1 MDRACWIVIAI
12 ASALL
17 VSLWALLNRPDNLPI
32 WPETIQGVSFSPFR
46 ANQSPE
52 SQQYPDVKQIH
63 DDLALLSG
71 KVQSVRTYSV
81 DDSLAHVPA
90 LASSVGIDAT
100 IGIWLSDDLEE
111 NRREIERFKVFY
123 SAYGSN
129 VTGIIVGNEVLLRR
143 ELTVEQLS
151 DYIREIGVFAWEVPI
166 STGETWDNWLKYPEL
181 AQVTDYVAA
190 HILPYWEGIP
200 VSSAP
205 EYVINRYKQLQT
217 KFSNKPVV
225 IGEVG
230 WPSEG
235 RQRGAAVP
243 SMQNQAKFLRHFL
256 YEAQLH
262 DVSYFLL
269 EAFDQVWKTQEGTVG
284 RYWGIY
290 NTKRQAKFPFN
301 TPVAPIPEWPA
312 IAAFSLAFAIFILAF
327 VLRDSRGLVHKGRG
341 FLVLVSFLISSL
353 VVWLI
358 HDYSSKYLT
367 GEQIAVAIGL
377 MIAAIGVAIVILA
390 EAHEWAESL
399 WGRGRQS
406 SALRAPMPDEIQ
418 PRVSIHL
425 PIYNEPPDMVIETL
439 SALQQL
445 DYDNFEVIVVDNN
458 TKSSSVWRPVE
469 QWCSQHEDIFKFFHV
484 NPLPGYK
491 AGALNYAIEKTDD
504 SAEFVAVIDSDYTVH
519 PDWLKDCMPEF
530 SDTSVSIVQ
539 APQDYRDAEEN
550 AFKAMIYCEY
560 AGFFGIGMINRNVR
574 NAIIQHGT
582 MTIVRRDTLHKVGD
596 WSHWCITEDAEL
608 GLRVLADGHR
618 AVYVAKS
625 YGRGLMPDNFV
636 DFKKQRFRWAYGSVL
651 IMRHHLSRLL
661 GLNKSKLDSG
671 QRYHFV
677 AGWLPWIADGF
688 CLLLNLIALSY
699 AIMMAYMP
707 YKYSPPEVLLS
718 AIPIGFFIFKLIKM
732 QMLYRIR
739 LKASFPQSI
748 AAGFAGLAVSH
759 TISRAMLAG
768 LYTKDIGF
776 FRTPKCAEQH
786 TFFKALG
793 DAREELLLAI
803 ALILAALFMAQRHDF
818 YLLDTQLW
826 VTLLL
831 IQSIPYLSAV
841 GVSLVSAYS
850 RLPARII
857 QPSRDVSLLNAVQPI
872 AAVPSVASNMS
883 QN

>member
-1 MDRACWIVIAI
+1 MDRASWIIIALV
-12 ASALL
+12 STLL
-17 VSLWALLNRPDNLPI
+17 VSLWALLNRPDTPPI

-52 SQQYPDVKQIH
+52 ASKYPKVSQIH

-81 DDSLAHVPA
+81 KDSLATAPG
-90 LASSVGIDAT
+90 LANSVGIDAT
-100 IGIWLSDDLEE
+100 VGIWLSNDLEE
-111 NRREIERFKVFY
+111 NRREIDRFKAFY
-123 SAYGSN
+123 KAYGSN
-129 VTGIIVGNEVLLRR
+129 VNGVIVGNEVLLRK
-143 ELTVEQLS
+143 ELTVEELS
-151 DYIREIGVFAWEVPI
+151 AYIREIRVFAWEVPV

-181 AQVTDYVAA
+181 VSSVDYLAA

-205 EYVINRYKQLQT
+205 EYVINRYKQLQAE
-217 KFSNKPVV
+217 FPDKPIT

-243 SMQNQAKFLRHFL
+243 SIQNQANFLRHFL
-256 YEAQLH
+256 YQAQLN

-290 NTKRQAKFPFN
+290 NTKREAKFPFN
-301 TPVAPIPEWPA
+301 APVAPIPEWPA

-399 WGRGRQS
+399 WGPGRQS
-406 SALRAPMPDEIQ
+406 RKLQTTLPEAAP
-418 PRVSIHL
+418 PRVSIHV

-458 TKSSSVWRPVE
+458 TKSSSVWQPVQ
-469 QWCSQHEDIFKFFHV
+469 QWCSQHEEKFKFFHV
-484 NPLPGYK
+484 DPLPGFK
-491 AGALNYAIEKTDD
+491 AGALNYAISKTDNE
-504 SAEFVAVIDSDYTVH
+504 AEFIAVIDSDYTVH

-530 SDTSVSIVQ
+530 SDASVSIVQ
-539 APQDYRDAEEN
+539 APQDYRDADEN

-560 AGFFGIGMINRNVR
+560 AGFFGIGMVNRDVR

-582 MTIVRRDTLHKVGD
+582 MTIVRRNTLHQVGD

-651 IMRHHLSRLL
+651 IMRHHLSCLL
-661 GLNKSKLDSG
+661 GLNKSKLDAG
-671 QRYHFV
+671 QRYHFI

-688 CLLLNLIALSY
+688 CLLLNLVALSY
-699 AIMMAYMP
+699 VIMMAYQP
-707 YKYSPPEVLLS
+707 YVYSPPEVVLS
-718 AIPIGFFIFKLIKM
+718 AIPIGFFVFKLIKM
-732 QMLYRIR
+732 LMLYRIR
-739 LKASFPQSI
+739 LKASFIQSV

-768 LYTKDIGF
+768 LYTKNIGF
-776 FRTPKCAEQH
+776 FRTPKRAEQH
-786 TFFKALG
+786 KFFTALG

-803 ALILAALFMAQRHDF
+803 ALILAALFMSQRYDF
-818 YLLDTQLW
+818 YLLDTKLW

-841 GVSLVSAYS
+841 GVSLISAYA
-850 RLPARII
+850 RLPASII
-857 QPSRDVSLLNAVQPI
+857 KPSHEISLLDAVQPVT
-872 AAVPSVASNMS
+872 APSVASNMS
-883 QN
+883 RN

>member
-1 MDRACWIVIAI
+1 V
-12 ASALL
+12 
-17 VSLWALLNRPDNLPI
+17 
-32 WPETIQGVSFSPFR
+32 
-46 ANQSPE
+46 
-52 SQQYPDVKQIH
+52 
-63 DDLALLSG
+63 
-71 KVQSVRTYSV
+71 
-81 DDSLAHVPA
+81 HV
-90 LASSVGIDAT
+90 
-100 IGIWLSDDLEE
+100 
-111 NRREIERFKVFY
+111 
-123 SAYGSN
+123 
-129 VTGIIVGNEVLLRR
+129 
-143 ELTVEQLS
+143 
-151 DYIREIGVFAWEVPI
+151 
-166 STGETWDNWLKYPEL
+166 
-181 AQVTDYVAA
+181 
-190 HILPYWEGIP
+190 LPYWEGIP
-200 VSSAP
+200 ISTAP
-205 EYVINRYKQLQT
+205 EYVISRYKQLQSEFAD
-217 KFSNKPVV
+217 KHII

-243 SMQNQAKFLRHFL
+243 SMQNQAKFLRRFL
-256 YEAQLH
+256 YEAELN
-262 DVSYFLL
+262 DVPYFLL

-290 NTKRQAKFPFN
+290 NTKREAKFPFN
-301 TPVAPIPEWPA
+301 APVAPIPEWPA

-327 VLRDSRGLVHKGRG
+327 VLRDSRGLVHQGRG

-377 MIAAIGVAIVILA
+377 MIAACGVAIVILA

-399 WGRGRQS
+399 WGSGRKTRM
-406 SALRAPMPDEIQ
+406 LRPSTPNSTQ

-439 SALQQL
+439 NALKQL

-458 TKSSSVWRPVE
+458 TKSESIWQPVQ
-469 QWCSQHEDIFKFFHV
+469 QWCSQHTDTFHFYHV
-484 NPLPGYK
+484 DPLSGFK
-491 AGALNYAIEKTDD
+491 AGALNYAITKTDD
-504 SAEFVAVIDSDYTVH
+504 AAEFIAVIDSDYTVH

-530 SDTSVSIVQ
+530 SDDSVSIVQ
-539 APQDYRDAEEN
+539 APQDYRDADEN

-560 AGFFGIGMINRNVR
+560 AGFFGIGMVNRNVR

-582 MTIVRRDTLHKVGD
+582 MTIVRRDTLHQVGD
-596 WSHWCITEDAEL
+596 WSNWCITEDAEL

-651 IMRHHLSRLL
+651 IMRHHLSCLL

-671 QRYHFV
+671 QRYHFI

-688 CLLLNLIALSY
+688 CLLFNLIALSY
-699 AIMMAYMP
+699 AIMMAYQP
-707 YKYSPPEVLLS
+707 YKYAPPEVILCT
-718 AIPIGFFIFKLIKM
+718 IPIGFFIFKLIKM

-739 LKASFPQSI
+739 LKASFRQCL
-748 AAGFAGLAVSH
+748 AAGLAGLAVSH

-768 LYTKDIGF
+768 LYTKDIAF
-776 FRTPKCAEQH
+776 FRTPKCAEKH
-786 TFFKALG
+786 TFTKALG
-793 DAREELLLAI
+793 DAREELLLAT
-803 ALILAALFMAQRHDF
+803 ALLLAALFMALRYDS
-818 YLLDTQLW
+818 YLLDTRLW
-826 VTLLL
+826 VTLLC

-841 GVSLVSAYS
+841 ALSLVSAYS
-850 RLPARII
+850 KLPARII
-857 QPSRDVSLLNAVQPI
+857 QPSEDISLLSAVQP
-872 AAVPSVASNMS
+872 AAVVPSTASNMP

>member
-1 MDRACWIVIAI
+1 MVG
-12 ASALL
+12 ALL

-52 SQQYPDVKQIH
+52 ASQYPDVSQIH

-81 DDSLAHVPA
+81 ADSLAHVPA
-90 LASSVGIDAT
+90 LASSVGINAT
-100 IGIWLSDDLEE
+100 IGIWLSDDLEQ
-111 NRREIERFKVFY
+111 NRLEIERFKAFY
-123 SAYGSN
+123 KAYGSN
-129 VTGIIVGNEVLLRR
+129 VTGIVVGNEVLLRQ
-143 ELTVEQLS
+143 ELTVEELQN
-151 DYIREIGVFAWEVPI
+151 YMREIRVFAWPVPVT
-166 STGETWDNWLKYPEL
+166 TGETWDNWLKYPEL
-181 AQVTDYVAA
+181 AKVADYVAA

-200 VSSAP
+200 VDSAP
-205 EYVINRYKQLQT
+205 EYVINRYKQLQEEFT
-217 KFSNKPVV
+217 YKRIV

-235 RQRGAAVP
+235 RQRGGAVP

-256 YEAQLH
+256 YEAELN

-290 NTKRQAKFPFN
+290 NTKRETKFPFN
-301 TPVAPIPEWPA
+301 APVAPIPEWPA

-367 GEQIAVAIGL
+367 GEQIVVAIGL
-377 MIAAIGVAIVILA
+377 MIAASGVAIVILA

-406 SALRAPMPDEIQ
+406 RPLRLATPNAAS

-425 PIYNEPPDMVIETL
+425 PIYNEPPEMVIETL
-439 SALQQL
+439 TALRQL

-458 TKSSSVWRPVE
+458 TQASSVWQPVQ
-469 QWCSQHEDIFKFFHV
+469 QWCEQHKDTFKFFHV
-484 NPLPGYK
+484 DPLPGFK
-491 AGALNYAIEKTDD
+491 AGALNYAISKTDD
-504 SAEFVAVIDSDYTVH
+504 AAQFIAVIDSDYTVH

-530 SDTSVSIVQ
+530 TDSSVSIVQ
-539 APQDYRDAEEN
+539 APQDYRDADEN

-560 AGFFGIGMINRNVR
+560 AGFFGIGMVNRNVR

-596 WSHWCITEDAEL
+596 WSNWCITEDAEL

-625 YGRGLMPDNFV
+625 YGRGLMPDNFI

-651 IMRHHLSRLL
+651 IMRHHLSCLL
-661 GLNKSKLDSG
+661 GLNKSKLDSA

-688 CLLLNLIALSY
+688 CLLMNLIALSY

-707 YKYSPPEVLLS
+707 YKYSPPEVILS
-718 AIPIGFFIFKLIKM
+718 AIPIGFFVFKLIKM
-732 QMLYRIR
+732 LMLYRVR
-739 LKASFPQSI
+739 LNASLLQSI
-748 AAGFAGLAVSH
+748 AAGLSGLAVSH

-776 FRTPKCAEQH
+776 FRTPKRAEQH
-786 TFFKALG
+786 TFTKALG

-803 ALILAALFMAQRHDF
+803 ALILAAVFMTTRYDF

-831 IQSIPYLSAV
+831 VQSIPYLSAV

-850 RLPARII
+850 SLPARFI
-857 QPSRDVSLLNAVQPI
+857 QPHRDVSLLAAVQPI
-872 AAVPSVASNMS
+872 AATPSVTSKISPN
-883 QN
+883 